1 MPKIKSK
8 SSRNTFIHIKRA
20 AAGKKIPDC
29 GSSVNLVFITL
40 FKSSAQI
47 SRIFNLQMLPHPLPF
62 IQPHLI
68 GDHRDELRVGRLT
81 PQVMDGI
88 AEVAIEGI
96 HISPIPCHLDG
107 MADGALHPA
116 GSGTVFLGDFRVQ
129 ALGHGVDILRLVHG
143 EQDGIP
149 QELVYNR

>member
-1 MPKIKSK
+1 MRSK
-8 SSRNTFIHIKRA
+8 TIDVYIVKKQA

-47 SRIFNLQMLPHPLPF
+47 SRIFNLQVLPHPLPL

-68 GDHRDELRVGRLT
+68 GYHCNELAVGGLSA
-81 PQVMDGI
+81 QVVDGV
-88 AEVAIEGI
+88 AEVAVQRV
-96 HISPIPCHLDG
+96 HIAPVPRHLDG

-116 GSGTVFLGDFRVQ
+116 GGGAVFLGDFRVQ
-129 ALGHGVDILRLVHG
+129 ALGHGVDVLRLVHG
-143 EQDGIP
+143 EQNGIP

>member
-1 MPKIKSK
+1 MQREKAPPFSDEAFGA
-8 SSRNTFIHIKRA
+8 SRAFYNS
-20 AAGKKIPDC
+20 IPV
-29 GSSVNLVFITL
+29 SVFP
-40 FKSSAQI
+40 AC
-47 SRIFNLQMLPHPLPF
+47 LPHSLPL

-68 GDHRDELRVGRLT
+68 GDHRDELAVGGFP

-96 HISPIPCHLDG
+96 HISPVPCNFDG

-116 GSGTVFLGDFRVQ
+116 GGGTVFLGDFRVQ
-129 ALGHGVDILRLVHG
+129 ALGHGVDVLRLVHG
-143 EQDGIP
+143 EQNGIP

>member
-1 MPKIKSK
+1 MS
-8 SSRNTFIHIKRA
+8 A
-20 AAGKKIPDC
+20 
-29 GSSVNLVFITL
+29 SVYFG
-40 FKSSAQI
+40 F
-47 SRIFNLQMLPHPLPF
+47 LPHPLPL

-68 GDHRDELRVGRLT
+68 GYHCNELRVGRFS

-88 AEVAIEGI
+88 AKVAIEGI
-96 HISPIPCHLDG
+96 HISPVPRNLDG
-107 MADGALHPA
+107 VADGALHPA
-116 GSGTVFLGDFRVQ
+116 GGSAVFLGNFRVQ